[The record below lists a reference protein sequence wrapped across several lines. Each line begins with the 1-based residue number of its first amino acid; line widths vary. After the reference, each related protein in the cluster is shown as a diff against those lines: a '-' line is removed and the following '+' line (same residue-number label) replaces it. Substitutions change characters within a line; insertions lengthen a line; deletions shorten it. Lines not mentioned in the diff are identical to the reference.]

1 MSNPNDLDTG
11 PVQPRPAPPDVT
23 AIRNRPVAEPPVTV
37 MVGARSDAGRVRPNN
52 EDHFIVARLG
62 RSLQVIATNLAEG
75 RVPARFEEVGHAF
88 AVADGMGGEAGGE
101 VASDLALTIGA
112 SLTLSERRWHL
123 RLGEGEEQ
131 HLVERVRQYFKTID
145 QALYKHSQ
153 RTPGLQGMGT
163 TLTVVYTVGLE
174 AFVFHVGDS
183 RAYLWRDDRLR
194 QLTRDQTMAQVLAD
208 AGSLTPEEAA
218 RHRLRH
224 VLTQA
229 MGTRDETK
237 ADVSTLRLASGD
249 RLLLCTDG
257 LTDMVPDADV
267 TALCGMALDAETT
280 CARLVDAALANGGRD
295 NVTVIVADF
304 AA

>member
-1 MSNPNDLDTG
+1 MTKPNDLDTG
-11 PVQPRPAPPDVT
+11 PVQPRAVSRDVTEIRARPAP
-23 AIRNRPVAEPPVTV
+23 APPVTV
-37 MVGARSDAGRVRPNN
+37 EVGARSDPGRVRPNN

-62 RSLQVIATNLAEG
+62 RSLQVVATNLSEG
-75 RVPARFEEVGHAF
+75 RVPARFEETSYAF

-112 SLTLSERRWHL
+112 SLTLSAHRWHL
-123 RLGEGEEQ
+123 RLDDGEAQ
-131 HLVERVRQYFKTID
+131 RLVERVREYFQKID
-145 QALYKHSQ
+145 QALYKHSL

-183 RAYLWRDDRLR
+183 RAYLWRDGALR

-218 RHRLRH
+218 SHRLRH

-229 MGTRDETK
+229 MGTREETK
-237 ADVSTLRLASGD
+237 AEVSSLRLAPGD
-249 RLLLCTDG
+249 RLLLCSDG
-257 LTDMVPDADV
+257 LTDMVRDIDVGAVLASGLDADA
-267 TALCGMALDAETT
+267 TCGA
-280 CARLVDAALANGGRD
+280 LVDAALAKGGRD
-295 NVTVIVADF
+295 NITVIVASF
-304 AA
+304 AT